1 MGTRAIRYAR
11 SIYEIVSAFLDRCIL
26 PPPYVHTYPIDF
38 SLSPRKVYQPTCE
51 TDRDQRFSGFHKLR
65 SLPRNRADN
74 IIIANNIIIV
84 LPFLSSRSILNPY
97 ISLFSIRA
105 IRTRR
110 IEISFSSNLLETSPS
125 LVYIFLRLPRS
136 AKKSYTP
143 PPPAC
148 SNEYFLTLDFRERI
162 RGPIPSNA
170 TSNVRK
176 QGPDIGYV
184 CITRQR
190 SRKRFNVNAERGERE
205 GEGKHREHRWAEI
218 ING

>member
-105 IRTRR
+105 IRTRVHSSHEESKYPFLQIYSPR
-110 IEISFSSNLLETSPS
+110 LPLGLHFPPVTAVREEILHSPS
-125 LVYIFLRLPRS
+125 SCML
-136 AKKSYTP
+136 
-143 PPPAC
+143 
-148 SNEYFLTLDFRERI
+148 ERI
-162 RGPIPSNA
+162 FSYSRFPRTHTRPDSIERHEQ
-170 TSNVRK
+170 RK
-176 QGPDIGYV
+176 ETRAGYRIRV
-184 CITRQR
+184 YNTPTI
-190 SRKRFNVNAERGERE
+190 S
-205 GEGKHREHRWAEI
+205 
-218 ING
+218 

>member
-84 LPFLSSRSILNPY
+84 LPFLSSRLILNPY

-105 IRTRR
+105 IRTRVHSSHEESKYPFLQIYSR
-110 IEISFSSNLLETSPS
+110 LPLPWFTFSSGYRGPRRNPTLPLLLHARTN
-125 LVYIFLRLPRS
+125 IFLLSISANAYAARFHRTPR
-136 AKKSYTP
+136 
-143 PPPAC
+143 
-148 SNEYFLTLDFRERI
+148 
-162 RGPIPSNA
+162 A
-170 TSNVRK
+170 T
-176 QGPDIGYV
+176 
-184 CITRQR
+184 
-190 SRKRFNVNAERGERE
+190 
-205 GEGKHREHRWAEI
+205 
-218 ING
+218 

>member
-74 IIIANNIIIV
+74 IIIANNVIV

-105 IRTRR
+105 IQTGMHSLHEESKYPFLQIYSPRLPFGLHFPPVTAVRE
-110 IEISFSSNLLETSPS
+110 EILHSPS
-125 LVYIFLRLPRS
+125 SCML
-136 AKKSYTP
+136 
-143 PPPAC
+143 
-148 SNEYFLTLDFRERI
+148 ERI
-162 RGPIPSNA
+162 FSYSRFPRTHTRPDSIERHEQ
-170 TSNVRK
+170 RK
-176 QGPDIGYV
+176 ETRAGYRIRV
-184 CITRQR
+184 YNTPTI
-190 SRKRFNVNAERGERE
+190 S
-205 GEGKHREHRWAEI
+205 
-218 ING
+218 